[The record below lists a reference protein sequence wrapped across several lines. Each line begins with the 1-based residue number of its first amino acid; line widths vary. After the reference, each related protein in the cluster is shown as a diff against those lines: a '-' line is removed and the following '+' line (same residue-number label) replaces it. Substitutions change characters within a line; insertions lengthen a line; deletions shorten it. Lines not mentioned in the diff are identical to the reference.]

1 MQIKTQRQ
9 NQKRKQIEEHRVRN
23 SRYRRVQK
31 IQRLCRDI
39 EERDIQRKESKN
51 IENCDNVNRLE
62 IEKNLKYLSLGGV
75 V

>member
-9 NQKRKQIEEHRVRN
+9 NQKRKQMEEHRIRN
-23 SRYRRVQK
+23 RRYRRVQK